1 MTFFVPLRSLN
12 FNTMTNKILSVLL
25 ILVLFASCT
34 KEKALIQNQ
43 ERLADIQHMLTVQKE
58 LTAKSQIPIWT
69 IFDQKLS
76 AEEKQALEFIYAYA
90 PLSDLADYQPEFFL
104 KNVQYSLKARAE
116 MSWGKTIPEEEFLH
130 FVLPLRV
137 NNENLD
143 NFREVMHNEITNRV
157 KGMDMKQAA
166 LEINHWC
173 HEKVNYRG
181 TDSRTSAPLS
191 TVKKTFGRC
200 GEESTFTVTA
210 LRTAGIPARQVYTP
224 RWAHSDDNHA
234 WVEVWIDGK
243 WHYLGACEPDV
254 DLDMG
259 WFDEPA
265 KRVML
270 VHTRAYGKYFGS
282 EEVLTPEER
291 FSELNLTSHYATTK
305 KVTISVKNEDGSPAD
320 SAKVEFQ
327 LYNYA
332 EYYPIATGFT
342 NKQGFSSLTTGM
354 GDLII
359 WAAKEGK
366 FAYQKLSVPEK
377 DTLQL
382 VLNQT
387 TPTNLVE
394 TWDLVPPHAAKVEN
408 TVTPEAKKAN
418 DIRLAKED
426 KIRNA
431 TMKTFKDSAWVKEFA
446 AKTKLPFDT
455 IYRFI
460 KLSYGNWDQISAY
473 LEKNAPAYRS
483 TVLELAIQ
491 LADKD
496 YSDAPESI
504 LTDHLVQTSQSGTQ
518 KLVPSKELFTK
529 YVLAPRIAL
538 ENLSAWRSFLASSFG
553 PEMAQ
558 STRNDISALTNWIRE
573 NIHINA
579 VANKHSRAPL
589 TPMGVYKL
597 RVADPESRNIFFVAA
612 CRTFGIPAR
621 LNPETQIPEY
631 NKNGQW
637 LRTGFDQ
644 SVVVQPEKGLLKLTD
659 KGNAVAPQYYLHYT
673 IGFLKDGFYR
683 TLEFPEGG
691 SLTNTAKPIE
701 LEVGQYA
708 LVTGNRQQDGSVL
721 SKMTFFTIEKGKQ
734 TTVPVE
740 LRKQSGELKPSGK
753 LDFNALNLQK
763 TSDGKNVSLSSVVGG
778 KYCVLVVIDPD
789 KEPSKHI
796 LNDLGPYVD
805 HFNKWGGQFVF
816 AMPAEKA
823 GQAGVLKTYQL
834 PTKIESGIDPND
846 QILNAISAIYG
857 AGLKEKLPLV
867 LFCDASGNVYLFS
880 SGYKIGM
887 GEQLL
892 KVISTIEANPKMVQP
907 QASCSKP

>member
-1 MTFFVPLRSLN
+1 MTIKLISIILISILFF
-12 FNTMTNKILSVLL
+12 
-25 ILVLFASCT
+25 SCS
-34 KEKALIQNQ
+34 KKPALIQNS
-43 ERLADIQHMLTVQKE
+43 ERLADIQRMLSVQKE
-58 LTAKSQIPIWT
+58 LTSKSQIPIWD
-69 IFDQKLS
+69 IFDQQLS
-76 AEEKQALEFIYAYA
+76 SEEKQAMEFLYAYM
-90 PLSDLADYQPEFFL
+90 PLSDLADYQPKFFL
-104 KNVQYSLKARAE
+104 KNTQFSLKARKE
-116 MSWGKTIPEEEFLH
+116 MPWGKSIPEEEFLH

-143 NFREVMHNEITNRV
+143 NFREVMYDEITQRV

-210 LRTAGIPARQVYTP
+210 MRTAGIPARQVYTP

-243 WHYLGACEPDV
+243 WQYLGACEPDV
-254 DLDMG
+254 DLNMG
-259 WFDEPA
+259 WFSEPA
-265 KRVML
+265 TRIML
-270 VHTRAYGKYFGS
+270 VHTRAYGHYLGN
-282 EEVLTPEER
+282 ENVIVGEDR
-291 FSELNLTSHYATTK
+291 FSELNLSPNYATTK
-305 KVTISVKNEDGSPAD
+305 KVTVSVKNADGTPAD

-332 EYYPIATGFT
+332 EYYPIAKAFT
-342 NKQGFSSLTTGM
+342 NTAGTASLITGM
-354 GDLII
+354 GDLVV
-359 WAAKEGK
+359 WAAKDGM
-366 FAYQKLSVPEK
+366 FAYQKLSVPET
-377 DTLQL
+377 DTLEL

-387 TPTNLVE
+387 VPANKSE
-394 TWDLVPPHAAKVEN
+394 SFDLVPPHAAKVELN
-408 TVTPEAKKAN
+408 VTEEARKEN
-418 DIRLAKED
+418 DRRLALED
-426 KIRNA
+426 SIRNA
-431 TMKTFKDSAWVKEFA
+431 TMATFKDSVWIAEFA
-446 AKTKLPFDT
+446 AKTKLPVDT
-455 IYRFI
+455 IARFI

-473 LEKNAPAYRS
+473 LENNSSQYRS
-483 TVLELAIQ
+483 TLLELAIQ
-491 LADKD
+491 IADKD

-504 LTDHLVQTSQSGTQ
+504 LTDHLVQTAKSESQR
-518 KLVPSKELFTK
+518 LVPSKELFTR
-529 YVLAPRIAL
+529 YVLSPRIAL
-538 ENLSAWRSFLASSFG
+538 ENLSPWRSFLSNAFG
-553 PEMAQ
+553 AEMAQ
-558 STRNDISALTNWIRE
+558 STRNDISVLTNWIRE
-573 NIHINA
+573 NIRINT
-579 VANKHSRAPL
+579 VANLHSRAPIS
-589 TPMGVYKL
+589 PIGVYNL
-597 RVADPESRNIFFVAA
+597 RVADPLSRDIFFVAV

-631 NKNGQW
+631 NKNGEW
-637 LRTGFDQ
+637 LRAGFDPAAV
-644 SVVVQPEKGLLKLTD
+644 SQPDKGLLKLTD
-659 KGNAVAPQYYLHYT
+659 KNNPVVPQYYLHYT

-691 SLTNTAKPIE
+691 SLTNQEKPIE
-701 LEVGQYA
+701 LEVGQYS
-708 LVTGNRQQDGSVL
+708 LVTGNRQEDGSVL
-721 SKMTFFTIEKGKQ
+721 SQMTFFSIEKGKL

-740 LRKQSGELKPSGK
+740 LRKQAGELKPSGK
-753 LDFNALNLQK
+753 LNLDQLNLEK
-763 TSDGKNVSLSSVVGG
+763 EGKVVSISSLVAGN
-778 KYCVLVVIDPD
+778 YSVLVVLDPD

-805 HFNKWGGQFVF
+805 HFNKWDGQFVF

-834 PTKIESGIDPND
+834 PAKMESGIDRDD

-857 AGLKEKLPLV
+857 TGLKDKLPLV

-892 KVISTIEANPKMVQP
+892 KVISAIESN
-907 QASCSKP
+907 

>member
-1 MTFFVPLRSLN
+1 
-12 FNTMTNKILSVLL
+12 MTNKILSAVLVLL
-25 ILVLFASCT
+25 LFVSCS
-34 KEKALIQNQ
+34 KEKALIQNPD
-43 ERLADIQHMLTVQKE
+43 RLADIQQMLSVQKE
-58 LTAKSQIPIWT
+58 LSSKSQVPIWD
-69 IFDQKLS
+69 IFNTKLS
-76 AEEKQALEFIYAYA
+76 VEEKQALEFVYAYM
-90 PLSDLADYQPEFFL
+90 PLSDLADYQPGFFL

-116 MSWGKTIPEEEFLH
+116 MPWGKTIPEEEFLH

-143 NFREVMHNEITNRV
+143 NFREVMYNEITSRV
-157 KGMDMKQAA
+157 NGMDMKQAA

-243 WHYLGACEPDV
+243 WQYLGACEPDV
-254 DLDMG
+254 DLNMG
-259 WFDEPA
+259 WFSEPS
-265 KRVML
+265 RRTML
-270 VHTRAYGKYFGS
+270 VHTRAYGRYMGS
-282 EEVLTPEER
+282 EDVVIAEDR
-291 FSELNLTSHYATTK
+291 FSELNLTSNYATTK
-305 KVTISVKNEDGSPAD
+305 KIIISVKKADGTPAD
-320 SAKVEFQ
+320 SAKVEYQ

-342 NKQGFSSLTTGM
+342 NTAGFTSLNTGM
-354 GDLII
+354 GDLVI
-359 WAAKEGK
+359 WAAKDGK
-366 FAYQKLSVPEK
+366 FGYQKLSVPEK
-377 DTLQL
+377 DTLEL

-387 TPTNLVE
+387 SPVNPGE
-394 TWDLVPPHAAKVEN
+394 IFDLVPPHAAKVESS
-408 TVTPEAKKAN
+408 VTPEEKKAN

-426 KIRNA
+426 SIRN
-431 TMKTFKDSAWVKEFA
+431 TYMKTFKDSAWVKEFA

-473 LEKNAPAYRS
+473 LEKNAPANRS
-483 TVLELAIQ
+483 SLLELAIQ

-496 YSDAPESI
+496 YSDVPESI
-504 LTDHLVQTSQSGTQ
+504 LTDHLVQTAQSGTQ

-529 YVLAPRIAL
+529 YVLGPRIAL
-538 ENLSAWRSFLASSFG
+538 ENLSPWRSFLATSFG

-558 STRNDISALTNWIRE
+558 SSRNDISVLTNWIRE
-573 NIHINA
+573 NIRVNT

-589 TPMGVYKL
+589 TPIGVYNL
-597 RVADPESRNIFFVAA
+597 RVADPLSRDIFFVAA

-631 NKNGQW
+631 NKNGEW
-637 LRTGFDQ
+637 LRAGFDPEI
-644 SVVVQPEKGLLKLTD
+644 VAQPEKGLLKLTE
-659 KGNAVAPQYYLHYT
+659 KNNPVTPQYYLHYT

-683 TLEFPEGG
+683 TLEFPEGA

-708 LVTGNRQQDGSVL
+708 LITGNRQQDGSVL
-721 SKMTFFTIEKGKQ
+721 SSMSFFSIEKGKL

-740 LRKQSGELKPSGK
+740 LRKQSDDLKPSGK

-763 TSDGKNVSLSSVVGG
+763 TSDNSTVSLTSLIGS
-778 KYCVLVVIDPD
+778 KYTVLVVIDPD

-834 PTKIESGIDPND
+834 PAKIESGIDPND
-846 QILNAISAIYG
+846 QILNAISANYG
-857 AGLKEKLPLV
+857 DGLKEKLPLV
-867 LFCDASGNVYLFS
+867 LFCDAAGNVYLYS